1 MFEQIAG
8 ALAKILVPILA
19 ATIET
24 EIKKY
29 IPTMVQATVAAV
41 TETITTAA
49 IHGVDRV
56 TDVIPGQLDDRFID
70 PIVASVLKRLQ
81 GLI

>member
-29 IPTMVQATVAAV
+29 IPTMVQATVSAV

-49 IHGVDRV
+49 VHGVDKI